1 VHSII
6 ILGAGLSG
14 LSYAY
19 NVLKKNVLVTI
30 LEKNNE
36 VGGLMRTF
44 NFKDFLFDFGPHV
57 FRSKDE
63 RIFNFV
69 KNLLKNNY
77 HYVFSNPSIFKYGK
91 FFDNV
96 IPRITYKNIE
106 NLPEEIKGRV
116 KRELKEI
123 KNASKEL
130 NLSNFKSCIISQL
143 GETLYSEFFGEYS
156 KKWWGIEPEG
166 LSSDIAPKNLKIG
179 NEKYYAHISTN
190 FEISP
195 KEIYPIKGGI
205 YEIIRRL
212 KEIIEKLGGSIMTNF
227 NVKKLEYDGNEIS
240 KIIVE
245 RINEEV
251 EINTNG
257 KLIIS
262 TIPITELC
270 KMLNIKNDLIYRG
283 DICIFIKL
291 KGNKIFNYSWVY
303 FHDKN
308 ILFSRIYEPIYY
320 SEYNS
325 PKGYTSLCVE
335 VTSFENDLTW
345 EDKYLGEKAVEQLID
360 LGIIKKSQEPEILAI
375 EKYAH
380 AYPIYT
386 VDYKK
391 KLEEVFN
398 NLNSFK
404 NLKVIGRTGS
414 FSYLN
419 MWECLKWAVT
429 SYGDTSLIKN
439 I

>member
-1 VHSII
+1 MVYSQKKSKEENSII

-19 NVLKKNVLVTI
+19 NAIKKCFLVTI

-44 NFKDFLFDFGPHV
+44 NFDDFLFDFGPHV
-57 FRSKDE
+57 FRSKDK
-63 RIFNFV
+63 RILNFV
-69 KNLLKNNY
+69 KGLLKNNY
-77 HYVFSNPSIFKYGK
+77 HYISSNPSIFKYGK

-96 IPRITYKNIE
+96 IPKITCRNIE
-106 NLPEEIKGRV
+106 NLPREIRGRA

-123 KNASKEL
+123 ENVNKKL
-130 NLSNFKSCIISQL
+130 DLSNFKSCIISQV

-156 KKWWGIEPEG
+156 KKWWGIDPEN
-166 LSSDIAPKNLKIG
+166 LSSDIAPKNLEISK
-179 NEKYYAHISTN
+179 EKYYAHISTN
-190 FEISP
+190 FEISSE
-195 KEIYPIKGGI
+195 EIYPIKGGI
-205 YEIIRRL
+205 YEITRRL
-212 KEIIEKLGGSIMTNF
+212 KEKIKKFGGSILTNF
-227 NVKKLEYDGNEIS
+227 NVKKLGYDGNEINR
-240 KIIVE
+240 IIVE
-245 RINEEV
+245 RVDKEV

-291 KGNKIFNYSWVY
+291 KGNKMFNYSWTY

-308 ILFSRIYEPIYY
+308 IIFSRIHEPIYY

-345 EDKYLGEKAVEQLID
+345 KDKYLGEKVINQLID
-360 LGIIKKSQEPEILAI
+360 LGIIKKKQEPKILAI

-386 VDYKK
+386 VDYKNKLK
-391 KLEEVFN
+391 KVFN
-398 NLNSFK
+398 KLNSFK

-419 MWECLKWAVT
+419 MWECLKWAV
-429 SYGDTSLIKN
+429 Y
-439 I
+439 